1 LTTTYLHLKTSL
13 YITARPFVLHVGRLT
28 LSVRFIATHT
38 KVVAQILTRTYT
50 FALPV
55 VFKATVFN
63 LSSYKRG

>member
-1 LTTTYLHLKTSL
+1 
-13 YITARPFVLHVGRLT
+13 VLRVGKLT

-55 VFKATVFN
+55 VFKVTVFN